1 MTPRLVF
8 VHGIGP
14 HRVIDKELHD
24 WRGALASGAEAA
36 GHGRLVANLLQSRA
50 LDVRFAYYG
59 DLFFT
64 PGAQGAGMERGSDG
78 DVDGLSELLIDAIN
92 ERLAQDPDQHEARK
106 LNKAKAQLLPE
117 GEAQGA
123 GEIVRQIISAANT
136 LSTLPGLRTIGGW
149 TSAAIMIAQL
159 NQVRRYLDRKGKG
172 EDGLT
177 LDARI
182 RDRVTKEFNPSGP
195 TIVVAHSLG
204 TVVAFEALHDY
215 DGAVPLFV
223 TLGSPIGM
231 RTAVQPHMRPQPL
244 QAPHT
249 VRRWLNFWDRDDI
262 VVANP
267 QLHKWVAPNSASVA
281 PVSRRVDSDG
291 AWVHPAAKYL
301 AQSAVAGPVMEA
313 LEGVSTI

>member
-1 MTPRLVF
+1 M
-8 VHGIGP
+8 G
-14 HRVIDKELHD
+14 
-24 WRGALASGAEAA
+24 
-36 GHGRLVANLLQSRA
+36 
-50 LDVRFAYYG
+50 
-59 DLFFT
+59 
-64 PGAQGAGMERGSDG
+64 RGSDG
-78 DVDGLSELLIDAIN
+78 DAHDLSALLLDAIN
-92 ERLAQDPDQHEARK
+92 ERLTQDPDEREARMLK
-106 LNKAKAQLLPE
+106 KAKAQLLPD

-123 GEIVRQIISAANT
+123 GDILRRT
-136 LSTLPGLRTIGGW
+136 LSALNSLLTLPGLRTMGHW
-149 TSAAIMIAQL
+149 ASAGVMISQL
-159 NQVRRYLDRKGKG
+159 SQVQRYLARKGSE

-182 RDRVTKEFNPSGP
+182 RDRVIKELNPSGP

-231 RTAVQPHMRPQPL
+231 RTAVQPHMRPHPL
-244 QAPHT
+244 QVPHT
-249 VRRWLNFWDRDDI
+249 VRRWLNFWDRDDF

-267 QLHKWVAPNSASVA
+267 QLHKWVAPNGASVA

-301 AQSAVAGPVMEA
+301 AQPAVAGPVMEA

>member
-8 VHGIGP
+8 VHGVGA
-14 HRVIDKELHD
+14 HRVIDDELHD
-24 WRGALASGAEAA
+24 WRLALTSGAEAA
-36 GHGRLVANLLQSRA
+36 GHSRLVANLLHSRV

-64 PGAQGAGMERGSDG
+64 PGAQGVGMGHGSDENA
-78 DVDGLSELLIDAIN
+78 DDLSALLVDAID
-92 ERLAQDPDQHEARK
+92 ERLAQCPDQSEARK
-106 LNKAKAQLLPE
+106 LKKAKAQLLPD
-117 GEAQGA
+117 GEAQGS
-123 GEIVRQIISAANT
+123 GDVLRQTLSAVNT
-136 LSTLPGLRTIGGW
+136 LCTIPGLRTIGNW
-149 TSAAIMIAQL
+149 ASAGIMISQL
-159 NQVRRYLDRKGKG
+159 SQVRRYLTRKGKE

-231 RTAVQPHMRPQPL
+231 RTAVQPHMRPHPL
-244 QAPHT
+244 QVPHT
-249 VRRWLNFWDRDDI
+249 VRRWLNFWDRDDFI
-262 VVANP
+262 VANP
-267 QLHKWVAPNSASVA
+267 QLHKWIAPNGASVA

-291 AWVHPAAKYL
+291 VWVHPAAKYL
-301 AQSAVAGPVMEA
+301 AQPAVAGPVMEA